1 MNTPAQHHRTRTRTL
16 VRLVGSARRASLWIL
31 WLLSSACLSVPPGSS
46 VGGRPVAESLWV
58 RGSDR
63 PVPSTERTWVPSTTA
78 REAHLGGDG
87 SQLLV
92 EVRLNGRV
100 SGMFLLDTGA
110 SYCVLTPETARRL
123 GVAQHAHA
131 EAITLVTP
139 TGEIEAPLTTL
150 RSVEVANSR
159 ARDIQAVIYPAVD
172 APLSGILGL
181 SFLTHFEFSI
191 DTRRRILRLRPF

>member
-1 MNTPAQHHRTRTRTL
+1 MKTPAQHHPHPRTL
-16 VRLVGSARRASLWIL
+16 APLVRSARRTTLWIAC
-31 WLLSSACLSVPPGSS
+31 LLSSACFSVPPGSGA
-46 VGGRPVAESLWV
+46 GGRPVAGSLWV
-58 RGSDR
+58 RGAER
-63 PVPSTERTWVPSTTA
+63 PVPSAERTWVPSTTA
-78 REAHLGGDG
+78 RQARLDGDG

-100 SGMFLLDTGA
+100 SGTFLLDTGA
-110 SYCVLTPETARRL
+110 SYCVITPETARRL
-123 GVAQHAHA
+123 GIAEQAHA

-139 TGEIEAPLTTL
+139 TGEIEAPLMML

-181 SFLTHFEFSI
+181 SFLSQFEFSI